1 MVLFVIKDVVILL
14 ARAVVLANVA
24 MVNVVMAFVVMVNVV
39 VVSEEVGGVA
49 AEELQLKQIKEP
61 WSLGVS
67 RWILVL
73 PKYRLRKHHTLP
85 IRQSSGKSS
94 IGQSSHLQI

>member
-1 MVLFVIKDVVILL
+1 MTPSLFVHVERLCSLLFVIKDVVILL

-24 MVNVVMAFVVMVNVV
+24 MVNVVMANVVMVNVV

-49 AEELQLKQIKEP
+49 TEELQLKQIKEP

-67 RWILVL
+67 RWILV
-73 PKYRLRKHHTLP
+73 
-85 IRQSSGKSS
+85 
-94 IGQSSHLQI
+94 